1 MIPRVLAI
9 ADRPGWAIDRK
20 TKNLCRELAGSYEIV
35 RRFQH
40 EVTVE
45 DLDSCDLIL
54 LYYWLQLA
62 KLSVPERELASRS
75 DRVVM
80 GICSH
85 FELEAERREPGL
97 EALRRLPRAV
107 FANNLGLCR
116 TYGGPVGRPVHYTPN
131 GVDTTFFTPAPNRHP
146 RAAGELRVG
155 WAGSLTNQGPA
166 HRGVD
171 TVIRPAVEA
180 LSGVT
185 LHTAVREERWR
196 DAGEMLAFY
205 RGIDVYVCASAS
217 EGAPNPCL
225 EAAACGVPI
234 VTTPVGSM
242 PELISD
248 GENGLFFDRSVGELT
263 DRLARLRDDPAYA
276 GSLADRMRDDIRAWD
291 WSVQARPYARMFDS
305 VLGERVTAACPPPAG
320 TPSRSARPP
329 AFLGSTPRRS
339 GS

>member
-20 TKNLCRELAGSYEIV
+20 TQNLRRELAGSYEIV
-35 RRFQH
+35 PRFQD
-40 EVTVE
+40 EVTVD
-45 DLDSCDLIL
+45 DLESCDLVL

-62 KLSVPERELASRS
+62 KLSVPEEELAARS
-75 DRVVM
+75 DRLLM

-97 EALRRLPRAV
+97 AALRRLPRAV
-107 FANNLGLCR
+107 FANNLGLR
-116 TYGGPVGRPVHYTPN
+116 RAYSGQVGRPVHYTPN
-131 GVDTTFFTPAPNRHP
+131 GVDTTFFTPAPERRP
-146 RAAGELRVG
+146 RPAGELRVG
-155 WAGSLTNQGPA
+155 WAGSLTNQGPE

-185 LHTAVREERWR
+185 LHTAIREERWR
-196 DAGEMLAFY
+196 DAGEMLEFY

-225 EAAACGVPI
+225 EAAACGVAI

-242 PELISD
+242 PELVSD
-248 GENGLFFDRSVGELT
+248 GENGLFFDRSVGELAE
-263 DRLARLRDDPAYA
+263 RLARLRDDPAYA
-276 GSLADRMRDDIRAWD
+276 ERLVNRMSDDIKAWD
-291 WSVQARPYARMFDS
+291 WSVQARRYARMFDT
-305 VLGERVTAACPPPAG
+305 VLSRPGLRVE
-320 TPSRSARPP
+320 
-329 AFLGSTPRRS
+329 RS
-339 GS
+339 GSSASAPSYGAPG